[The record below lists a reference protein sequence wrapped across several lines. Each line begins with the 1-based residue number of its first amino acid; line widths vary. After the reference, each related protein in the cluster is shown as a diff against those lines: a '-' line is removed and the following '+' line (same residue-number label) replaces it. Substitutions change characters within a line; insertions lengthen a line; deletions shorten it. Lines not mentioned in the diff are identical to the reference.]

1 MRSSWH
7 KRTGRAVAL
16 AVVSAL
22 LLGTA
27 ACGSDSVGPGEWTLE
42 DLQGTWTITR
52 LEYSADPP
60 EDETFDLIDEGQT
73 ATIVVDGNGNY
84 TLTQNVQGL
93 PPVVIT
99 GVFSIDEN
107 GNVVDSNEAGIA
119 DITRDGDT
127 ITLRDESVTFDF
139 DNDPETP
146 ETGADLVMEWE
157 RQ

>member
-7 KRTGRAVAL
+7 KRTGRAVGL
-16 AVVSAL
+16 AVASAL

-99 GVFSIDEN
+99 GVFSIDES

>member
-1 MRSSWH
+1 MRSSWL
-7 KRTGRAVAL
+7 KRTGRAAARAVA
-16 AVVSAL
+16 SAL

-27 ACGSDSVGPGEWTLE
+27 ACGGDSVGPGEWTLE

>member
-7 KRTGRAVAL
+7 KRTAMAVA
-16 AVVSAL
+16 VAL
-22 LLGTA
+22 LLGTG
-27 ACGSDSVGPGEWTLE
+27 CSGDEVGPGEWTLE

-52 LEYSADPP
+52 LEYAADPP
-60 EDETFDLIDEGQT
+60 EDDVFDLIEEGQT

-84 TLTQNVQGL
+84 TLTQTVQGL
-93 PPVVIT
+93 PPVVVT

>member
-7 KRTGRAVAL
+7 KRTAMAVAF
-16 AVVSAL
+16 AL
-22 LLGTA
+22 LLGTG
-27 ACGSDSVGPGEWTLE
+27 CSGDEVGPGEWTLG

-52 LEYSADPP
+52 LEYTADPP
-60 EDETFDLIDEGQT
+60 DDEVFDLIDEGQT

-84 TLTQNVQGL
+84 TLTQTVQGL
-93 PPVVIT
+93 PPVVVT

-119 DITRDGDT
+119 DITREGDT

-139 DNDPETP
+139 DNNPETA

-157 RQ
+157 KQ

>member
-1 MRSSWH
+1 MRSSWL
-7 KRTGRAVAL
+7 KRTGRASAL
-16 AVVSAL
+16 AVASAL

-52 LEYSADPP
+52 LEYTADPP
-60 EDETFDLIDEGQT
+60 DDEVFDLIDEGQA

-84 TLTQNVQGL
+84 TLTQTVQGL
-93 PPVVIT
+93 PPVVVT

-146 ETGADLVMEWE
+146 ETGADLVMEWD

>member
-1 MRSSWH
+1 M
-7 KRTGRAVAL
+7 AVA
-16 AVVSAL
+16 VAL
-22 LLGTA
+22 LLGTG
-27 ACGSDSVGPGEWTLE
+27 CSGDEVGPGEWTLE

-52 LEYSADPP
+52 LEYTADPP
-60 EDETFDLIDEGQT
+60 EDDVFDLIEEGQT

-84 TLTQNVQGL
+84 TLTQTVQGL
-93 PPVVIT
+93 PPVVVT

>member
-1 MRSSWH
+1 MRSSWL
-7 KRTGRAVAL
+7 KRTGRASAL
-16 AVVSAL
+16 AVASAL

-99 GVFSIDEN
+99 GVFSIDES

>member
-1 MRSSWH
+1 MRSSWL
-7 KRTGRAVAL
+7 KRTGRASAL
-16 AVVSAL
+16 AVASAL

>member
-84 TLTQNVQGL
+84 TLTQTVQGL
-93 PPVVIT
+93 PPVVVT
-99 GVFSIDEN
+99 GDFSIDEN

>member
-1 MRSSWH
+1 MRSSWL
-7 KRTGRAVAL
+7 KRTGRASAL
-16 AVVSAL
+16 AVASAL

-84 TLTQNVQGL
+84 TLTQTVQGL
-93 PPVVIT
+93 PPVVVT
-99 GVFSIDEN
+99 GDFSIDEN

>member
-60 EDETFDLIDEGQT
+60 EDETFDLIDVGQT

-84 TLTQNVQGL
+84 TLTQTVQGL
-93 PPVVIT
+93 PPVVVT

-146 ETGADLVMEWE
+146 ETGADLVMEW
-157 RQ
+157 QKQ

>member
-1 MRSSWH
+1 M
-7 KRTGRAVAL
+7 AVA
-16 AVVSAL
+16 VAL
-22 LLGTA
+22 LLGTG
-27 ACGSDSVGPGEWTLE
+27 CSGDEVGPGEWTLE

-52 LEYSADPP
+52 LEYTADPP
-60 EDETFDLIDEGQT
+60 EDDVFDLIEEGQT

-84 TLTQNVQGL
+84 TLTQTVQGL
-93 PPVVIT
+93 PPVVVT

-107 GNVVDSNEAGIA
+107 GNVGDSNEAGIA

>member
-1 MRSSWH
+1 M
-7 KRTGRAVAL
+7 AVA
-16 AVVSAL
+16 VAL
-22 LLGTA
+22 LLGTG
-27 ACGSDSVGPGEWTLE
+27 CSGDEVGPGEWTLE

-52 LEYSADPP
+52 LEYAADPP
-60 EDETFDLIDEGQT
+60 EDDVFDLIEEGQT

-84 TLTQNVQGL
+84 TLTQTVQGL
-93 PPVVIT
+93 PPVVVT

>member
-1 MRSSWH
+1 MRSSWL
-7 KRTGRAVAL
+7 KRPGRAAAL
-16 AVVSAL
+16 AVASAR

-84 TLTQNVQGL
+84 TLTQTVQGL
-93 PPVVIT
+93 PPVVVT

>member
-7 KRTGRAVAL
+7 KRTAMAVAF
-16 AVVSAL
+16 AL
-22 LLGTA
+22 LLGTG
-27 ACGSDSVGPGEWTLE
+27 CSGDEVGPGEWTLE

-52 LEYSADPP
+52 LEYTADPP
-60 EDETFDLIDEGQT
+60 DDEVFDLIDEGQS

-84 TLTQNVQGL
+84 TLTQTVQGL
-93 PPVVIT
+93 PPVVVT
-99 GVFSIDEN
+99 GVFSIDES
-107 GNVVDSNEAGIA
+107 GNVVDSNEGGIA

-139 DNDPETP
+139 DDNPETA

-157 RQ
+157 KQ

>member
-7 KRTGRAVAL
+7 ERTGRAVAL

-84 TLTQNVQGL
+84 TLTQTVQGL
-93 PPVVIT
+93 PPVVVT

-139 DNDPETP
+139 DNNPETP

>member
-1 MRSSWH
+1 M
-7 KRTGRAVAL
+7 AVA
-16 AVVSAL
+16 VAL
-22 LLGTA
+22 LLGTG
-27 ACGSDSVGPGEWTLE
+27 CSGDEVGPGEWTLE

-52 LEYSADPP
+52 LEYTADPP
-60 EDETFDLIDEGQT
+60 EDDVFDLIEEGQT

-84 TLTQNVQGL
+84 TLTQTVQGL
-93 PPVVIT
+93 PPVVVT

-139 DNDPETP
+139 DNNAETA